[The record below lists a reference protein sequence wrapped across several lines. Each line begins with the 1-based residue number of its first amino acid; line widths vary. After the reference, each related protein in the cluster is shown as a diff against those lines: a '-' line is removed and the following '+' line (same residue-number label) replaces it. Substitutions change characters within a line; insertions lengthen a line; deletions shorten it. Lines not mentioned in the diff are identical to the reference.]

1 MTTENQA
8 IQAEIDGLN
17 TILAISGDINV
28 AIKEFGRCVEYDNT
42 LDTFSGVLPELLQL
56 MEKLEDAHDK
66 ITDCERAVQDY
77 EHQKDLDE
85 LNAEALSNIGV

>member
-17 TILAISGDINV
+17 CILSISADINV

-56 MEKLEDAHDK
+56 MEKLEDAYDK
-66 ITDCERAVQDY
+66 ITDCERVIQGF
-77 EHQKDLDE
+77 EQKRDHDE
-85 LNAEALSNIGV
+85 LNAEALSSIGV

>member
-42 LDTFSGVLPELLQL
+42 LDSFSGVLPELLQL
-56 MEKLEDAHDK
+56 MEKLEDAYDK
-66 ITDCERAVQDY
+66 ITDCERAVQGY
-77 EHQKDLDE
+77 EQQKDQDDLT
-85 LNAEALSNIGV
+85 AEALSSIGV

>member
-56 MEKLEDAHDK
+56 MEKLEDAYDK
-66 ITDCERAVQDY
+66 ITDCERAVQGY
-77 EHQKDLDE
+77 EQQKDQDDLT
-85 LNAEALSNIGV
+85 AEALSSIGV

>member
-56 MEKLEDAHDK
+56 MEKLEDAYDK
-66 ITDCERAVQDY
+66 ITECERAVQGY
-77 EHQKDLDE
+77 EQQKDQDDLT
-85 LNAEALSNIGV
+85 AEALSSIGV

>member
-56 MEKLEDAHDK
+56 MEKLETAYDK
-66 ITDCERAVQDY
+66 ITDCERAVQGY
-77 EHQKDLDE
+77 EQQKDQDDLT
-85 LNAEALSNIGV
+85 AEALSSIGV

>member
-56 MEKLEDAHDK
+56 MEKLEDAYDK
-66 ITDCERAVQDY
+66 ITECERAVQGY
-77 EHQKDLDE
+77 EQQKDQDDLT
-85 LNAEALSNIGV
+85 A